1 MLLNDLCTKTGFSAK
16 KICGIVKVPY
26 ASYMRWQGRKRRGE
40 PVLQKRGPSKIS
52 FAALPEIKSDVLG
65 MRHGA
70 KRSRGAGALQSKYA
84 QVISRRDL
92 LSLVQ
97 QVRQEKNQ
105 QHKESIKTIQWHIP
119 GSCWSM
125 DMSEYGYD
133 TEGIKLF
140 VHQIQDLASRYK
152 FPPLGGGYPCGEELA
167 AYLHYL
173 FEAND
178 PPLVLK
184 RDNGTNMTHSAVD
197 EVLAEY
203 GVLPLNNP
211 PYYAPYNGAIEHA
224 FTELKKN
231 IRIKLKLHDGKAP
244 AEHFEVYAQN
254 AAHEL
259 NHKPRKALKGNHACY
274 ELASSKKRAFNKKER
289 RAIYDC
295 ICNLTNDI
303 LCSIN
308 YPKANTFEK
317 AWRIAVEYW
326 LQKENFISIS
336 RNKKVLPYF
345 LPKKSH

>member
-1 MLLNDLCTKTGFSAK
+1 
-16 KICGIVKVPY
+16 
-26 ASYMRWQGRKRRGE
+26 MRWQRRKRRGE
-40 PVLQKRGPSKIS
+40 PVVQKRGPSKIS
-52 FAALPEIKSDVLG
+52 FTALPEIKSDVLG

-70 KRSRGAGALQSKYA
+70 KRSKGTGVLQNKYA

-92 LSLVQ
+92 QTLVHQ
-97 QVRQEKNQ
+97 ARQEVNQ
-105 QHKESIKTIQWHIP
+105 KHKDSLKAVQWHIP

-133 TEGIKLF
+133 TEGTKLF
-140 VHQIQDLASRYK
+140 VHQTQDLASQYK

-173 FEAND
+173 FETYG

-184 RDNGTNMTHSAVD
+184 RDNGTNMTHSAVN
-197 EVLAEY
+197 EVLADY

-211 PYYAPYNGAIEHA
+211 PSYAPYNGAIEHA
-224 FTELKKN
+224 FKELKQQ
-231 IRIKLKLHDGKAP
+231 IRVKLKLHEGKAP
-244 AEHFEVYAQN
+244 AEYFEAYAQN

-259 NHKPRKALKGNHACY
+259 NHKPRKALKGRHACY
-274 ELASSKKRAFNKKER
+274 ELANSKKRTFNKKER
-289 RAIYDC
+289 RAVYDC
-295 ICNLTNDI
+295 IYNITNDI
-303 LCSIN
+303 LCSID
-308 YPKANTFEK
+308 YPKVNTFDK

-326 LQKENFISIS
+326 LQKEGFISIT